1 MNIENIL
8 PTLTEF
14 ATTYGI
20 KVIGAILVLV
30 IGRIIANIIRGLVK
44 RINTKA
50 QTDPTV
56 AGFLQNMAYYLVMT
70 FVVLAALGSFG
81 VQTASIVAVLGAAG
95 FAVGFA
101 MQGSLANFAAG
112 VMLLVFRPYRL
123 GDFVEA
129 GGATGTVNEIS
140 LFTTILNTPDNVR
153 VMVPNGKIFGDTIR
167 NISAEPTRRVDMV
180 VGIGYGSDI
189 TKAIKYIGD
198 VLAGD
203 SRILN
208 SPAPQIAV
216 SELADSSVN
225 IVVRP
230 WVKKE
235 DYWNVKFRFNREI
248 KETFDREGIEIP
260 FPQTVIH
267 QAAMAAEA

>member
-1 MNIENIL
+1 MNLENIL

-14 ATTYGI
+14 ATTYGL
-20 KVIGAILVLV
+20 KVVGAIVVLIV
-30 IGRIIANIIRGLVK
+30 GRIVANILRSLVR
-44 RINTKA
+44 RINGKA
-50 QTDPTV
+50 KTDPTV
-56 AGFLQNMAYYLVMT
+56 GGFLENMTYYLVMT
-70 FVVLAALGSFG
+70 FTVLAALGNFG

-129 GGATGTVNEIS
+129 GGATGTVKEMS
-140 LFTTILNTPDNVR
+140 LFTTIINTPDNVR
-153 VMVPNGKIFGDTIR
+153 IMVPNGKIFGDTIK
-167 NISAEPTRRVDMV
+167 NITAEDTRRVDMV

-189 TKAIKYIGD
+189 KQAIACINK
-198 VLAGD
+198 VLGEDTRVLDA
-203 SRILN
+203 
-208 SPAPQIAV
+208 PAAQVAV
-216 SELADSSVN
+216 AELADSSVN
-225 IVVRP
+225 LVVRP

-235 DYWNVKFRFNREI
+235 DYWAVKFDFTRRI
-248 KETFDREGIEIP
+248 KEAFDQEGIEIP

-267 QAAMAAEA
+267 QAAAEG